1 MFYPTDLPAHSVL
14 KMSLSLT
21 GKVIFAISI
30 ILKQTK
36 LKTISSSTRSSL
48 DHYMA
53 SPIYKLQE
61 KKIVSQYQCTRG
73 ATLHYIM
80 TSSH

>member
-1 MFYPTDLPAHSVL
+1 MVRYRGEMFYQTDLPAHSVL

-36 LKTISSSTRSSL
+36 LKENHQFI
-48 DHYMA
+48 
-53 SPIYKLQE
+53 
-61 KKIVSQYQCTRG
+61 
-73 ATLHYIM
+73 
-80 TSSH
+80 